1 MSLLSFRE
9 RVEVMRWIGTF
20 LLLVLG
26 SAVLAREGDSQPNV
40 LFIVVDD
47 LNDWTTVYD
56 PDNPIKTPNL
66 TFQLA
71 QKGGPDQGRNENDPD
86 DWHNLAAD
94 PKPEHEQVMAGLRKW
109 FPAREV
115 PQVADMRSSN
125 PQEQQG

>member
-9 RVEVMRWIGTF
+9 RVDVMRWIGTF

-26 SAVLAREGDSQPNV
+26 SAVLARDRVSRPNV
-40 LFIVVDD
+40 LFVVVDD

-71 QKGGPDQGRNENDPD
+71 QKGCPDQ
-86 DWHNLAAD
+86 
-94 PKPEHEQVMAGLRKW
+94 LRTR
-109 FPAREV
+109 RET
-115 PQVADMRSSN
+115 
-125 PQEQQG
+125 

>member
-20 LLLVLG
+20 FLLVLG
-26 SAVLAREGDSQPNV
+26 AAVLAREGDSQPNV

-56 PDNPIKTPNL
+56 PDNPIKAPNL

-71 QKGGPDQGRNENDPD
+71 PKGCPDQGRNENDPD

-109 FPAREV
+109 FPAREA
-115 PQVADMRSSN
+115 PQVADMLSSKE
-125 PQEQQG
+125 QE

>member
-71 QKGGPDQGRNENDPD
+71 PKGCPDQGRNENDPD

-109 FPAREV
+109 FPAREA
-115 PQVADMRSSN
+115 PQVADMLSSRE
-125 PQEQQG
+125 QE

>member
-1 MSLLSFRE
+1 MSLLSFQE

-20 LLLVLG
+20 FLLVLG
-26 SAVLAREGDSQPNV
+26 AAVLAREGYSQPNV

-71 QKGGPDQGRNENDPD
+71 QKGCPDQGRNENDPD

-109 FPAREV
+109 FPAREA
-115 PQVADMRSSN
+115 PQVADMLSSRE
-125 PQEQQG
+125 QE

>member
-20 LLLVLG
+20 FLLVLG

-71 QKGGPDQGRNENDPD
+71 QKGCPDQDN
-86 DWHNLAAD
+86 
-94 PKPEHEQVMAGLRKW
+94 
-109 FPAREV
+109 FP
-115 PQVADMRSSN
+115 
-125 PQEQQG
+125 